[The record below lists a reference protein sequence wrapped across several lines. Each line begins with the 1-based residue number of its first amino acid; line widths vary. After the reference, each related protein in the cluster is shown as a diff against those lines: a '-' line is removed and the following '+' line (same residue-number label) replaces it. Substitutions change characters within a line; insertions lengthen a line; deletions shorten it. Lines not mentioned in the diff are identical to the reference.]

1 MLICSP
7 TEKTCSSSQQIRMG
21 ISMSFSMIPCVSHSS
36 FFCFFDFPP
45 VSLPLFPFH
54 AHPSRER
61 KRKGRESEREKG
73 ASQHLTGSIPLT
85 LPPFILRSQI
95 APWPSPPAPFILQH
109 RSSHPNGLAA
119 ASIYVCLIGHRKPSK
134 RHDGVRQ
141 RAGAPRAARLADRR
155 GRDVDAPIR
164 DGIPAPVDPAGA
176 AGGVAPAHGRPEPQ
190 GLSTAVGVT
199 GASGRRRRRGPQRL

>member
-21 ISMSFSMIPCVSHSS
+21 ISMSFSLIPSVSHSS
-36 FFCFFDFPP
+36 FYCFFDFPP

-61 KRKGRESEREKG
+61 KRKGREREREKG
-73 ASQHLTGSIPLT
+73 ASQHITGSMPLT
-85 LPPFILRSQI
+85 LPPIILRSQI
-95 APWPSPPAPFILQH
+95 APGSSPPAPYNLQH

-119 ASIYVCLIGHRKPSK
+119 ASIYVSLIGHRKPSK
-134 RHDGVRQ
+134 RHDGLRP
-141 RAGAPRAARLADRR
+141 RAGAPRAARFVVWR
-155 GRDVDAPIR
+155 GRDVVAPFR
-164 DGIPAPVDPAGA
+164 AGIPAPVVPDGA
-176 AGGVAPAHGRPEPQ
+176 AGGVAPAHGRPDPQ